1 MKEDSGQAKTS
12 GLARQRIPESLER
25 QRRQMRL
32 VHVRIKSSQG
42 LGLICGDGHDVFQV
56 HAEVKVYSI
65 YENRRFKLVKNKQ
78 VKDRVG
84 NMFLASLG
92 KKKPIQTF
100 HHIMVQGIRRVRAD
114 PRCMVTANRRSFF
127 KTRSDRLVIIK

>member
-1 MKEDSGQAKTS
+1 MNRDSGQAKTS
-12 GLARQRIPESLER
+12 GLASQRIPESLAR

-56 HAEVKVYSI
+56 HAEVKVYSV

-84 NMFLASLG
+84 NMFLASLE
-92 KKKPIQTF
+92 KKPHSNFSSYYGSGDQK
-100 HHIMVQGIRRVRAD
+100 GK
-114 PRCMVTANRRSFF
+114 S
-127 KTRSDRLVIIK
+127 

>member
-12 GLARQRIPESLER
+12 GLASQRIPESLER

-65 YENRRFKLVKNKQ
+65 YCKLVKNKQ

-84 NMFLASLG
+84 NMFLASLE
-92 KKKPIQTF
+92 KKPHSNF
-100 HHIMVQGIRRVRAD
+100 
-114 PRCMVTANRRSFF
+114 S
-127 KTRSDRLVIIK
+127 

>member
-1 MKEDSGQAKTS
+1 MNRDSGQAKTS
-12 GLARQRIPESLER
+12 GLASQRIPKSLER

-56 HAEVKVYSI
+56 HAEVKVYSV

-84 NMFLASLG
+84 NMFLASLE
-92 KKKPIQTF
+92 KQNPF
-100 HHIMVQGIRRVRAD
+100 EL
-114 PRCMVTANRRSFF
+114 F
-127 KTRSDRLVIIK
+127 IILWFRGSEG